1 MGSSEISRL
10 WLLVL
15 HVHLDDLDH
24 RPELVLDR
32 EIWALPVLL
41 VVRPL
46 DCEELVNANVV
57 GQNNAANK
65 LGEVSIRNLLC
76 EELVDVLC
84 LHLWSSLLMN
94 LDVLQKFSKD
104 CILLIRVLKV
114 DLSLRY
120 KSRRKKFI
128 TVFAE
133 SMPWQF
139 SPLDLAIGFELAA
152 DHRHHRVSFLLVQMC
167 H

>member
-32 EIWALPVLL
+32 EIWALLVLL

-104 CILLIRVLKV
+104 
-114 DLSLRY
+114 
-120 KSRRKKFI
+120 
-128 TVFAE
+128 
-133 SMPWQF
+133 
-139 SPLDLAIGFELAA
+139 
-152 DHRHHRVSFLLVQMC
+152 
-167 H
+167 